1 VSLPLAHLVSALERL
16 APLDLAESW
25 DNVGLLVD
33 PRAPGAELDVS
44 RVLLT
49 IDATPEVL
57 EEAMAARAGC
67 IVAYHPPLFEARRR
81 YARKTEPLLF
91 AAASVP
97 FAVYSPH
104 TALDAAKDGVNDW
117 LARCVGEG
125 EIEPLVTA
133 RAGSGREL
141 KLVVFVP
148 EEHADTLRDALSAA
162 GAGVIG
168 NYTRCSFNL
177 KGEGTFFGDEATNP
191 QVGEKG
197 RLERVRELRIEMV
210 CPERALPAVARALVQ
225 HHPYEEPAWEVY
237 PLAAK
242 PVVGAGRA
250 RRISLTTPRPL
261 LELVAELKANLR
273 LPHLRLATS
282 AAHRSGSPI
291 RSASVAAGAGAGAF
305 ESSGHSAE
313 LRSDLYVTGEMR
325 HHDVLALLARGAS
338 VVLCEHSSSERGY
351 LAHFRE
357 RLLKETDSAVSV
369 AIARKDSEPLRVV

>member
-1 VSLPLAHLVSALERL
+1 VSLPLARLMSALERI
-16 APLDLAESW
+16 APLELAESW

-49 IDATPEVL
+49 IDATPEVI
-57 EEAMAARAGC
+57 EEAVAARAGC

-81 YARKTEPLLF
+81 YARKNEPLLF
-91 AAASVP
+91 AAASAP

-104 TALDAAKDGVNDW
+104 TALDAAKDGLNDW
-117 LARCVGEG
+117 LARCLGEG
-125 EIEPLVTA
+125 EIEPLVAA
-133 RAGSGREL
+133 RAGVAREL

-148 EEHADTLRDALSAA
+148 EEHADPLRDALAAA

-177 KGEGTFFGDEATNP
+177 KGEGTFFGDQATKP
-191 QVGEKG
+191 AVGEKG
-197 RLERVRELRIEMV
+197 RLERVPELRLEMV

-225 HHPYEEPAWEVY
+225 HHPYEEPAWEVH

-261 LELVAELKANLR
+261 LDLVAELKANLG
-273 LPHLRLATS
+273 LPHLRLAAS
-282 AAHRSGSPI
+282 PAHRKGSLI

-305 ESSGHSAE
+305 ESSAASDE
-313 LRSDLYVTGEMR
+313 LASDLYVTGEMR

-351 LAHFRE
+351 LAHFRK
-357 RLLKETDSAVSV
+357 RLLKETANAISV